1 MGKKRGVKARPSLNS
16 VLREVGATQEG
27 GNCRVKD
34 AASGPVLCTVQQA
47 LDPQRCTQPVHS
59 APATTKG
66 QRAATRPQHDKR
78 SEGSN
83 DKRSEGS
90 NTATTTRGQR
100 AATRPQRQEVK
111 GQLHGHNK
119 RSEGS
124 YTATTRGQRAATRP
138 APRSH
143 AEASSWGG
151 FGVCV
156 GGWWGVRGGGGG
168 WERAGTPTEAAPF
181 AISRFKHSAVVQHNL
196 LPLVILR
203 LPPGHL

>member
-1 MGKKRGVKARPSLNS
+1 MFI
-16 VLREVGATQEG
+16 
-27 GNCRVKD
+27 RVIN
-34 AASGPVLCTVQQA
+34 
-47 LDPQRCTQPVHS
+47 
-59 APATTKG
+59 
-66 QRAATRPQHDKR
+66 KR
-78 SEGSN
+78 SEGSY
-83 DKRSEGS
+83 
-90 NTATTTRGQR
+90 TATTRGQR

-124 YTATTRGQRAATRP
+124 YTDTTTRGQRAATRP
-138 APRSH
+138 QQEVRGQLHGHNKRS
-143 AEASSWGG
+143 EGSNTASSPFPRRGVVLGWIW
-151 FGVCV
+151 GVCGGMV
-156 GGWWGVRGGGGG
+156 GGSGG